1 MDKAID
7 RLLQKHMHTV
17 KGRTV
22 RNPKLS
28 SARYSLGTSV
38 VVDALKKTFDVYD
51 ARFMQQQQQLTAVK
65 PQAALPNQQ
74 TI

>member
-28 SARYSLGTSV
+28 SARYSLSTSV